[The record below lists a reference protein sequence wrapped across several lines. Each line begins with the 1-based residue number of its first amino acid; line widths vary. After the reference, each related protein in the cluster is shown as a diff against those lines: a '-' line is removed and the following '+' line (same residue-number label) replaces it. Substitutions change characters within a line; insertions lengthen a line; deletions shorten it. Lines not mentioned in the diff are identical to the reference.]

1 MARIDRH
8 SRAALQDGNWLGE
21 SWAQVLTCIS
31 QLARLQMF
39 AEGMPQDAAFGGG
52 AGPGMGSGMMGAGKA
67 FGKHGNKDKDGNGS
81 GGGGGGGGILG
92 WITSHKSAGDVA
104 KETEQANAEAVMA
117 QVDALAVDRVFSS
130 SLRLE
135 AVRCPPPRARH
146 ASLVL
151 SRTSTCS
158 LTRSLA
164 HSLTHSLTH
173 SSSTCCS
180 HSLTH
185 SLAHSLLYT
194 LLPNQP
200 GRHR

>member
-1 MARIDRH
+1 LTLIDRH
-8 SRAALQDGNWLGE
+8 RHCAPQDGNWLGE

-67 FGKHGNKDKDGNGS
+67 FGKHGKDKDGN
-81 GGGGGGGGILG
+81 GGGGGGGILG
-92 WITSHKSAGDVA
+92 YSFFSHKSAGDLA

-135 AVRCPPPRARH
+135 AVRAL
-146 ASLVL
+146 A
-151 SRTSTCS
+151 
-158 LTRSLA
+158 RSLA
-164 HSLTHSLTH
+164 
-173 SSSTCCS
+173 
-180 HSLTH
+180 
-185 SLAHSLLYT
+185 
-194 LLPNQP
+194 
-200 GRHR
+200 RD